1 MNRLPVIAS
10 FVAVV
15 ALSASCAYWGMLLFK
30 PEQRALAAVPMQA
43 APEAPV
49 AAARNLFGGDI
60 AVAAAS
66 SYQLRGVVAAA
77 NGRGSV
83 AIIATDGQ
91 PAKAY
96 PVGAEVAGNVK
107 VQEVQALYVV
117 LSEGGIQKRL
127 DLPPPESA
135 PSSAAMAAPLPMPPV
150 QQQLQPAPPPPQPAP
165 QMPAPVN
172 PTR

>member
-107 VQEVQALYVV
+107 VQEVQALYVL

-135 PSSAAMAAPLPMPPV
+135 PSSSAMAAPLPMPPV
-150 QQQLQPAPPPPQPAP
+150 QQQLQPVPPQQQPAP
-165 QMPAPVN
+165 QMPAPVP

>member
-1 MNRLPVIAS
+1 MNRLPVVAS

-30 PEQRALAAVPMQA
+30 PEQRPLAAVPMQA

-66 SYQLRGVVAAA
+66 NYQLRGVVAAA

-83 AIIATDGQ
+83 AIIAVDGQ
-91 PAKAY
+91 PGKAY
-96 PVGAEVAGNVK
+96 PVGAEVASNVT
-107 VQEVQALYVV
+107 VQEVQGLYVV
-117 LSEGGIQKRL
+117 LSEGCL
-127 DLPPPESA
+127 LYTS
-135 PSSAAMAAPLPMPPV
+135 PSPRDS
-150 QQQLQPAPPPPQPAP
+150 
-165 QMPAPVN
+165 
-172 PTR
+172 